1 MRFAALALRGNGA
14 VNNGS
19 VETQNF
25 ASLQP
30 GNHVNWYAL
39 SPAQIAQLQAIAERN
54 TGRAS
59 VMAKGRTVRTRFIA
73 PASSQTATVDVRG
86 IPAGVYMLRVR
97 DAEGNEYHQKIIK
110 K

>member
-1 MRFAALALRGNGA
+1 MALRGNGA
-14 VNNGS
+14 DNNGS

-25 ASLQP
+25 ASLQTD
-30 GNHVNWYAL
+30 NHVNWYAL
-39 SPAQIAQLQAIAERN
+39 TPAQIAQLQAIAERN

-73 PASSQTATVDVRG
+73 SANSQTATVDMRNV
-86 IPAGVYMLRVR
+86 PAGVYMLRVT